1 MIVHSQDTV
10 WSVDRARRLAF
21 LVDAADYFNELA
33 QALRQA
39 KNEIWIVGWDF
50 NPDIPLCP
58 GQEDVCRLSEIFQR
72 ELDAKPDLVI
82 RILVWAMG
90 PVYSGKSLRLFKRQ
104 GILSHERVHLEFAMR
119 QPFWSSHHQKIVV
132 IDDSIAFI
140 GGIDL
145 TARRWDDSNHRP
157 THPLRVSP
165 DGKPYESVHDVQVM
179 IDGSAA
185 RGISDI
191 VRYRWRL
198 AMNDQPRQRPVPTD
212 QWPAHRTPDLEDC
225 RIALALTQPD
235 ATSPMRRGQSTRLAL
250 NAIQA
255 AQHHIYIEA
264 QYLTSFSI
272 ADAMAK
278 RLAEKDGPEI
288 VVVTTRLCHGFL
300 EKLVMGAN
308 RRRLIRRLKRVD
320 SQDRLRVMYPVVPDE
335 NGKHHDVFIHSK
347 LLIVDDSF
355 IRIGSSNLNN
365 RSEGLDTEADLAIEG
380 HTAHERAAIARLR
393 HRLLAEHLDSTPQE
407 ICETFES
414 CGTLRE
420 TIYRHNVRARGLRPF
435 AVDVAK
441 GAIEPVAGTAIVDPA
456 RPVRPI
462 ATFRRRMQMMGTR
475 LLSLLFYSL
484 SGKSGKPF
492 SRKDKR

>member
-1 MIVHSQDTV
+1 MNTVIAHSQDTV

-21 LVDAADYFNELA
+21 LVDSADYFSELA
-33 QALRQA
+33 QALRHA

-50 NPDIPLCP
+50 NPEIPLCP
-58 GQEDVCRLSEIFQR
+58 GQDDICRLSDVFQR

-90 PVYSGKSLRLFKRQ
+90 PVYSGKSFRIFKRP
-104 GILSHERVHLEFAMR
+104 GILSHERVHVTFAMR
-119 QPFWSSHHQKIVV
+119 QPLWSSHHQKIVV

-145 TARRWDDSNHRP
+145 TARRWDDGNHLP

-179 IDGSAA
+179 IDGPAA

-198 AMNDQPRQRPVPTD
+198 ATQEQPRQRPVPTE
-212 QWPAHRTPDLEDC
+212 QWPVHRQPDLENC

-235 ATSPMRRGQSTRLAL
+235 AASPMRRGQSSRLAL
-250 NAIQA
+250 NAIHA
-255 AQHHIYIEA
+255 AQNHIYIEA

-278 RLAEKDGPEI
+278 RLADENPPEI

-308 RRRLIRRLKRVD
+308 RRRIIRRLKRVD
-320 SQDRLRVMYPVVPDE
+320 RQDRLRVMYPVVPDE
-335 NGKHHDVFIHSK
+335 NGKSHDVFIHSK

-380 HTAHERAAIARLR
+380 HTASERTAIAQLR
-393 HRLLAEHLDSTPQE
+393 HRLLAEHLHSTPQE
-407 ICETFES
+407 IGDTFERCQS
-414 CGTLRE
+414 LRA
-420 TIYRHNVRARGLRPF
+420 TIDTHNTRPRGLRSF
-435 AVDVAK
+435 AVEVGT
-441 GAIEPVAGTAIVDPA
+441 GAIDPVMGTGIVDPA
-456 RPVRPI
+456 KPFHPI
-462 ATFRRRMQMMGTR
+462 ATLRRQMQMIGTR
-475 LLSLLFYSL
+475 LMSLLS
-484 SGKSGKPF
+484 
-492 SRKDKR
+492 